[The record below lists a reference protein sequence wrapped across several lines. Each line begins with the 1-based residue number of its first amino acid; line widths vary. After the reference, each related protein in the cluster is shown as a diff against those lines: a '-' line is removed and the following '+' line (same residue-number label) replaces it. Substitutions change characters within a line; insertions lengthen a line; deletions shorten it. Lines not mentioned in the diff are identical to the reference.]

1 MRRHCAAPPYR
12 LIAIAGVLAMHTSV
26 MADSLGTLSRCSE
39 LTALLDQLHAH
50 IALVEA
56 ELGSMQCTRRTNRT
70 GVPGSAAAAV
80 ASPSTGDVSPVRRVD
95 PPTPSEGEGNNGAG
109 AGAAAH
115 HCWAA
120 NSSVTDPA
128 CNCLGED
135 PPPKLSSRPTIKVG
149 VGGWYACRRH
159 STQQAQNAQR
169 TTRGVGFGSHDDRN
183 HSKSVSYP

>member
-1 MRRHCAAPPYR
+1 MRRHCAAPPYL

-56 ELGSMQCTRRTNRT
+56 ELGSMQCTRRTNQT

-80 ASPSTGDVSPVRRVD
+80 ASPSTGDVSPARRVD
-95 PPTPSEGEGNNGAG
+95 PPPARQGEGNNGAG

-115 HCWAA
+115 RCWAA
-120 NSSVTDPA
+120 DSSVTDSA

-135 PPPKLSSRPTIKVG
+135 APPQLSWRPTIKVG
-149 VGGWYACRRH
+149 VGHWYACRRH
-159 STQQAQNAQR
+159 SAQQVQNAQR
-169 TTRGVGFGSHDDRN
+169 TTGRVGF
-183 HSKSVSYP
+183 